1 MMDDDIRKYWE
12 DAASKKVQSFMRN
25 IEVVKQQG
33 RQFEK
38 ALRTEDAR
46 IVDLLVALRP
56 ERRNRIYISEVR

>member
-25 IEVVKQQG
+25 IEVAKQQG
-33 RQFEK
+33 RQYEN
-38 ALRTEDAR
+38 ALRTEDVR
-46 IVDLLVALRP
+46 IVDVLVALRP